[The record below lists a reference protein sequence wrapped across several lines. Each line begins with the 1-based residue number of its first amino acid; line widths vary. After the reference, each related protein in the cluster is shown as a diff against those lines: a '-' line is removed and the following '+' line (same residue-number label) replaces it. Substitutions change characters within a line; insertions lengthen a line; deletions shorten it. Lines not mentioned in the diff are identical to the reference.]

1 VCLDAFRLSSSV
13 KWLIFSFEAFFK
25 GWLMLRGFFEL
36 YKRETTPSSLN
47 EEGIEEEGMEYVGGG
62 AVTWS

>member
-1 VCLDAFRLSSSV
+1 
-13 KWLIFSFEAFFK
+13 
-25 GWLMLRGFFEL
+25 MLRGFFEL